1 MVSAAAP
8 PLAAQG
14 RMGWRGECLRVGSDA
29 VCGGGGGGAGGGGGK
44 ERGRRA
50 GWSAGGRG
58 AGAGGAAGRT

>member
-29 VCGGGGGGAGGGGGK
+29 VCGGGRGGK